1 MGSRKLN
8 NQKIVL
14 TGASSGIGHSMAT
27 QLVRMGNHVLALA
40 RRESRLADLQSELET
55 ASGSLSYLAVDVTS
69 AEDRHLVSDWIVQ
82 NWGGEL
88 DVLIN
93 NAGVGSIGP
102 FSESNEATLRKVME
116 VNFFAA
122 VELIRGSL
130 KHLRQSQ
137 SPVVCNIASVLGHT
151 AMPSKSE
158 YCASKFAIHGFSDA
172 LRIELKSEGVD
183 VVLVS
188 PSTTRSEFFESVLS
202 GASQQGKGMSADKV
216 GALAIRAIE
225 KRKREVLLSWGGKC
239 LVWADRILPGVVSK
253 LLIRWYRRQC
263 RAASGTEG

>member
-1 MGSRKLN
+1 MGSRKLS

-14 TGASSGIGHSMAT
+14 TGASSGIGRAMAT
-27 QLVRMGNHVLALA
+27 RLVQQGNHVLALA
-40 RRESRLADLQSELET
+40 RRESRLSALQSELET
-55 ASGSLSYLAVDVTS
+55 ASGTLSYLAGDVTS
-69 AEDRHLVSDWIVQ
+69 ADDRHLVSDWIVQ

-93 NAGVGSIGP
+93 NAGIGNIGP
-102 FSESNEATLRKVME
+102 FSQSDELTLRKVME

-122 VELIRGSL
+122 VELIRDLL
-130 KHLRQSQ
+130 KHLQRSS
-137 SPVVCNIASVLGHT
+137 SPVICNIASVLGHA

-172 LRIELKSEGVD
+172 LRVELKAEGID

-202 GASQQGKGMSADKV
+202 GASQQAKGMSADKV

-225 KRKREVLLSWGGKC
+225 KRQREVLLSWGGKC
-239 LVWADRILPGVVSK
+239 LVWADRILPGVVGK
-253 LLIRWYRRQC
+253 LLIRWYGRQC
-263 RAASGTEG
+263 RPGSEMEG

>member
-1 MGSRKLN
+1 
-8 NQKIVL
+8 
-14 TGASSGIGHSMAT
+14 
-27 QLVRMGNHVLALA
+27 
-40 RRESRLADLQSELET
+40 
-55 ASGSLSYLAVDVTS
+55 
-69 AEDRHLVSDWIVQ
+69 
-82 NWGGEL
+82 
-88 DVLIN
+88 
-93 NAGVGSIGP
+93 
-102 FSESNEATLRKVME
+102 ME

-122 VELIRGSL
+122 VELIRDSL
-130 KHLRQSQ
+130 RHLRQSK

-158 YCASKFAIHGFSDA
+158 YCASKFAMHGFSDA
-172 LRIELKSEGVD
+172 LRIELKGEGVD

-202 GASQQGKGMSADKV
+202 GASRQDKGMSADIV

-239 LVWADRILPGVVSK
+239 LVLADRILPGVVSK

-263 RAASGTEG
+263 RAVTGIEG